1 MGIYNTFKKFKG
13 TDLLSMSV
21 HNDFKQLIA
30 LNKYNIIFE
39 GDRLFT
45 NNMLD
50 YINQYY
56 KLVVIVLKVD
66 DKILVKRHKD
76 REDTQNSKFLKG
88 RNTKIAN
95 IMSNE
100 NLSIMV
106 RDNNNSSDMSHI
118 YNTMVDIIKKKR

>member
-1 MGIYNTFKKFKG
+1 
-13 TDLLSMSV
+13 MSV

-39 GDRLFT
+39 GERLFT